1 MRILCL
7 GAGAVGGYFAGRLV
21 EGGADV
27 TFMVRDARKKN
38 LTEHGLRIESQ
49 FGNFA
54 SPVKTVTAAE
64 LSGTFD
70 IVLLTCKAYDL
81 PSAIEAI
88 EGAVGDHSAV
98 LPLLN
103 GVAHIDIL
111 NAKFGRD
118 RVLGGVAR
126 IASTLAPDGTIKHLN
141 DWRFITF
148 GEQDGTFSPRVLALK
163 AAFDKTSAVATAT
176 PEIMQMMWEKLVHLA
191 TASGMTAAMRAN
203 IGEIARTGH
212 GIALMTA
219 FFERN
224 ADIARAEG
232 FELSPKFMDEFR
244 QYISNVTSTNAASML
259 RDIERHGPIE
269 ADHVI
274 GYMLERAEAHNIDP
288 MLHRFV
294 FTQLQAYEQRR
305 AANRL

>member
-21 EGGADV
+21 ESGADV
-27 TFMVRDARKKN
+27 TFLVRDARKKN
-38 LTEHGLRIESQ
+38 LAEHGLRIESQ
-49 FGNFA
+49 FENFA
-54 SPVKTVTAAE
+54 SLVKAIAAAE
-64 LSGTFD
+64 LSGAFD

-88 EGAVGDHSAV
+88 EAAVGGDTAV

-103 GVAHIDIL
+103 GVAHIDLL

-118 RVLGGVAR
+118 RVLGGVAK

-148 GEQDGTFSPRVLALK
+148 GEQDGTLSPRVLALK

-176 PEIMQMMWEKLVHLA
+176 PDIMKMMWEKLVHLA

-203 IGEIARTGH
+203 IGEIARTRH
-212 GIALMTA
+212 GIALMNA

-224 ADIARAEG
+224 AEIARAEG
-232 FELSPKFMDEFR
+232 YAPSPKFMDEFR
-244 QYISNVTSTNAASML
+244 QYISTLTSTNAASML

-269 ADHVI
+269 ADHII
-274 GYMLERAEAHNIDP
+274 GYMLERAEAHKIDP
-288 MLHRFV
+288 VLHRFV
-294 FTQLQAYEQRR
+294 FTHLQAYEQRR